1 MAAAKESLT
10 AAAAKPCRA
19 DDGRYDFYLDQFRQE
34 SCRRRGSNR
43 PRLACLR
50 LFLQHVDGVKIRR
63 IKLDRFLVALNRQL
77 FVAAHLIS
85 LPETV
90 EGIGGLRVRRSVQFE
105 NLDGVAHFM
114 IAVEELISQRVQF
127 RLAEVLERGR
137 FIWPQAQ
144 SGTVSLTRA
153 QLSMLLEGIDWRRPQ
168 RTQTPELSV

>member
-1 MAAAKESLT
+1 VAAAKESLT

-85 LPETV
+85 PPPRLSKVLED
-90 EGIGGLRVRRSVQFE
+90 FE
-105 NLDGVAHFM
+105 Y
-114 IAVEELISQRVQF
+114 
-127 RLAEVLERGR
+127 AEVFNLKTSM
-137 FIWPQAQ
+137 A
-144 SGTVSLTRA
+144 SLI
-153 QLSMLLEGIDWRRPQ
+153 L
-168 RTQTPELSV
+168 